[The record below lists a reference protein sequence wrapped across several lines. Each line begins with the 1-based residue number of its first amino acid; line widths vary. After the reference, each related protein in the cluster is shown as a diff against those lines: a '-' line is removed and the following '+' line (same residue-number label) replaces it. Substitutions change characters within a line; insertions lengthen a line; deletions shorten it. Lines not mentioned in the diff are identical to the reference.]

1 MLIAYYTAQSLHFE
15 EEEES
20 DTSFN
25 LLIAVQQSLWTA
37 MNLDLQCH
45 LLFQNSLDKE
55 IFYFPQ
61 LYRIGLKK
69 NLVKKRCQYI
79 LQSLLPCFKWHCYL
93 WQRGDKTKM

>member
-1 MLIAYYTAQSLHFE
+1 MLIVYYTAQSLYFE

-45 LLFQNSLDKE
+45 LLF
-55 IFYFPQ
+55 
-61 LYRIGLKK
+61 
-69 NLVKKRCQYI
+69 
-79 LQSLLPCFKWHCYL
+79 
-93 WQRGDKTKM
+93 

>member
-1 MLIAYYTAQSLHFE
+1 MLIVYYTAQSLHFE

-45 LLFQNSLDKE
+45 LSF
-55 IFYFPQ
+55 
-61 LYRIGLKK
+61 
-69 NLVKKRCQYI
+69 
-79 LQSLLPCFKWHCYL
+79 
-93 WQRGDKTKM
+93 